1 MRTHIFGKN
10 PVTWFRES
18 VQRFGW
24 TQTLTIIWSVVVDTS
39 FDRRFGTDT
48 TRRIPVEKIKT
59 TSSNIVHSM
68 KYGASKAMPFRKL
81 MAELKLPTD
90 GVFVDLGSGKGRA
103 VMLAAEYGFRK
114 VIGLEFSGELCRTA
128 EDNLRK
134 FLRKRPTESHVEIIE
149 TDVTQYRLSDEE
161 TVFFL
166 FDPFHAPILKQ
177 VMQNIL
183 ESAERRPRDLWLIYH
198 APREQQ
204 VIEESGLFT
213 DSKLHVVLGAEFMVY
228 SIKVD
233 EVPQTK

>member
-1 MRTHIFGKN
+1 M
-10 PVTWFRES
+10 
-18 VQRFGW
+18 
-24 TQTLTIIWSVVVDTS
+24 VDAT
-39 FDRRFGTDT
+39 FDARFGTDT
-48 TRRIPVEKIKT
+48 TRRIPVERINT
-59 TSSNIVHSM
+59 DSVNIVHSV
-68 KYGASKAMPFRKL
+68 KYGASKAMPFRRL
-81 MAELKLPTD
+81 MNQLKLPTD
-90 GVFVDLGSGKGRA
+90 GVFVDLGSGKGRV

-177 VMQNIL
+177 VLQNIR
-183 ESAERRPRDLWLIYH
+183 ESIEREPRDVWLIYH

-213 DSKLHVVLGAEFMVY
+213 ESSLHVVVGSEYRVY
-228 SIKVD
+228 SIKAGD
-233 EVPQTK
+233 LERAK